1 MAVLEWQRRREALV
15 PSGLVTAGAVTRRLL
30 AQLKL
35 GGDEALASLTVV
47 ATRDLMVLLG
57 ANDALPWIDG
67 ARYCAPDPGAQ
78 TLWLPTTM
86 APALPADLLRQSAIR
101 RVGER
106 AVLLWNEPEQF
117 LPLHQPRSLTP
128 ELLAWLEQECA

>member
-1 MAVLEWQRRREALV
+1 MAVLEWKRRQEALV
-15 PSGLVTAGAVTRRLL
+15 PSGLVTAGAVTLRLL

-35 GGDEALASLTVV
+35 ASDEALQRLTVV

-57 ANDALPWIDG
+57 SNDDLPWIDG

-86 APALPADLLRQSAIR
+86 APALPPDLLRQSAAR
-101 RVGER
+101 RVG
-106 AVLLWNEPEQF
+106 A
-117 LPLHQPRSLTP
+117 SG
-128 ELLAWLEQECA
+128 

>member
-1 MAVLEWQRRREALV
+1 MRVLQWERRHEALA
-15 PSGLVTAGAVTRRLL
+15 PAGLVTAGAVTRRLL
-30 AQLKL
+30 AQLKPAS
-35 GGDEALASLTVV
+35 DEALQRLTVV

-57 ANDALPWIDG
+57 ATGDLPWIDG
-67 ARYCAPDPGAQ
+67 ARYCAPAPGAP
-78 TLWLPTTM
+78 TLWLPTTV
-86 APALPADLLRQSAIR
+86 APALPPDLLRQSAVQ

-128 ELLAWLEQECA
+128 ELLAWLEKECA

>member
-1 MAVLEWQRRREALV
+1 MPVLEWKRRQEALA
-15 PSGLVTAGAVTRRLL
+15 PSGMVTAGAVTQRLL
-30 AQLKL
+30 AQLRL
-35 GGDEALASLTVV
+35 AGDEVLARLTVV
-47 ATRDLMVLLG
+47 ATRDLMVLIG
-57 ANDALPWIDG
+57 AGADLPWIDG

-86 APALPADLLRQSAIR
+86 APALPLDLVRRSAAG

-117 LPLHQPRSLTP
+117 LPLHQPRGLTP
-128 ELLAWLEQECA
+128 QLLAWLEKECA